1 MNKISINI
9 KEAMSFLVQEESKQT
24 MSNNIKKYN
33 NHLAKTTVKLN
44 IREYFTNIH
53 QKFYEDIDISFMD
66 YFLSICE
73 HEDIFC
79 VHHDKLKEYG
89 IITEGRSDKIK
100 RCLDQF
106 EMILNK
112 DYVCLTLS
120 DIKSY
125 NSRFKCPTLGHLK

>member
-1 MNKISINI
+1 MTKTINNGFIIHYDESDNSTIQFLTGLHFDGSIVQCTFWNGKKWATTTLGRFLLKITDKSI
-9 KEAMSFLVQEESKQT
+9 
-24 MSNNIKKYN
+24 
-33 NHLAKTTVKLN
+33 
-44 IREYFTNIH
+44 
-53 QKFYEDIDISFMD
+53 
-66 YFLSICE
+66 ICE